1 MTKRFIITYL
11 RKGLIFLLAADD
23 ADFADLTLIFLKKY
37 CKKISVKSAK
47 SASSAVKNFY
57 TMGHLNVEIKAKCR
71 NHAVIEQILLE
82 RNARF
87 IGLDHQ
93 IDTYFKV
100 PNGRLKLREG
110 NIENTLIFY
119 DRPNQAGPKKSDII
133 LYHVQPDASLKAI
146 LEKTNGVLAVVDKH
160 RKIFFI
166 DNVKFHLDEVVGL
179 GQFVEI
185 EAIDTEVGLG
195 YDFLLEQCSFFMG
208 LFDIQ
213 ESDLLTHSYSD
224 MVLEK

>member
-1 MTKRFIITYL
+1 
-11 RKGLIFLLAADD
+11 
-23 ADFADLTLIFLKKY
+23 
-37 CKKISVKSAK
+37 
-47 SASSAVKNFY
+47 
-57 TMGHLNVEIKAKCR
+57 MGHLNVEIKAKCH
-71 NHAVIEQILLE
+71 NHAVIEQLLME
-82 RNARF
+82 RNAQF

-146 LEKTNGVLAVVDKH
+146 LEKTNGVLAVVDKM

-166 DNVKFHLDEVVGL
+166 DNVKFHLDEVLGL
-179 GQFVEI
+179 GSFVEI
-185 EAIDTEVGLG
+185 EAIDTEKGLG
-195 YDFLLEQCSFFMG
+195 YKQLLQQCTFYMD
-208 LFDIQ
+208 LFNIK

-224 MVLEK
+224 MIMEKSSG

>member
-1 MTKRFIITYL
+1 
-11 RKGLIFLLAADD
+11 
-23 ADFADLTLIFLKKY
+23 
-37 CKKISVKSAK
+37 
-47 SASSAVKNFY
+47 
-57 TMGHLNVEIKAKCR
+57 MGHLNVEIKAKCH
-71 NHAVIEQILLE
+71 NHAVIEQILLDKK
-82 RNARF
+82 ARF

-133 LYHVQPDASLKAI
+133 LYHVQPEASLKAI
-146 LEKTNGVLAVVDKH
+146 LEKTNGVLAVVDKQ

-166 DNVKFHLDEVVGL
+166 DNVKFHLDDVSGL

-185 EAIDTEVGLG
+185 EAIDTEGGLS
-195 YDFLLEQCSFFMG
+195 YDYLLKQCTFYMN
-208 LFDIQ
+208 LFNIQ
-213 ESDLLTHSYSD
+213 ETDLLTNSYSD
-224 MVLEK
+224 MIMEKL

>member
-1 MTKRFIITYL
+1 
-11 RKGLIFLLAADD
+11 
-23 ADFADLTLIFLKKY
+23 
-37 CKKISVKSAK
+37 
-47 SASSAVKNFY
+47 
-57 TMGHLNVEIKAKCR
+57 MGHLNVEIKAKCH
-71 NHAVIEQILLE
+71 NHAAIEQILLE

-146 LEKTNGVLAVVDKH
+146 LEKTNGVLAVVDKQ

-166 DNVKFHLDEVVGL
+166 ENVKFHLDDVLGL

-195 YDFLLEQCSFFMG
+195 YDFLLAQCTFYID
-208 LFDIQ
+208 LFGIQ

-224 MVLEK
+224 MVMLK

>member
-1 MTKRFIITYL
+1 
-11 RKGLIFLLAADD
+11 
-23 ADFADLTLIFLKKY
+23 
-37 CKKISVKSAK
+37 
-47 SASSAVKNFY
+47 
-57 TMGHLNVEIKAKCR
+57 MGHLNVEIKAKCH
-71 NHAVIEQILLE
+71 NYTTIEQILLDKK
-82 RNARF
+82 ALF
-87 IGLDHQ
+87 VGLDHQ

-146 LEKTNGVLAVVDKH
+146 LEKTNGVLAVVDKQ

-166 DNVKFHLDEVVGL
+166 DNVKFHLDEVLGL

-185 EAIDTEVGLG
+185 EAIDTKEGLG
-195 YDFLLEQCSFFMG
+195 YDYLLQQCSFYMD
-208 LFDIQ
+208 LFGIQ
-213 ESDLLTHSYSD
+213 EVDLLTHSYSD
-224 MVLEK
+224 MVWEK